1 MEQWQKPIQNVAKK
15 GGTDKRG
22 MTLTLAETLDG
33 SVLPFQLIYQGK
45 TARSLP
51 ATNFQEGFCLSYDE
65 KHWSNEKETLPLI
78 NYVHPYIQRAKAKLS
93 LDENDTTVLIWDA
106 FKAQL
111 LQLVEERLKQLHIIS
126 IMVPKNMTH
135 LLQPLDLSTN
145 GAVKN
150 MEKRTFCEYF
160 TSRIMDEMLRNPWR
174 DVTTIE
180 IELKLSTLKPRHGK
194 LMKKSTNGF

>member
-1 MEQWQKPIQNVAKK
+1 
-15 GGTDKRG
+15 
-22 MTLTLAETLDG
+22 
-33 SVLPFQLIYQGK
+33 
-45 TARSLP
+45 
-51 ATNFQEGFCLSYDE
+51 
-65 KHWSNEKETLPLI
+65 
-78 NYVHPYIQRAKAKLS
+78 
-93 LDENDTTVLIWDA
+93 
-106 FKAQL
+106 
-111 LQLVEERLKQLHIIS
+111 
-126 IMVPKNMTH
+126 MVPKNMTH